1 MANGKIMTNVEFLE
15 KVNNIYDAGDAKC
28 IEYSLDFATKKHE
41 GQFRLSGEPYVIHP
55 IMVASFL
62 MDIGMDAEAIM
73 AALLHDTIEDTDTTE
88 EEIKAKFGTHVA
100 FLVTSVTKLST
111 FKSNNKTSSL
121 KEAQAENFRNLIMS
135 MFTDMRVL
143 LIKLADRLHNM
154 KTLEFQTP
162 EKQKRIAQE
171 TLDIYAP
178 LAGRLGI
185 STYKIELEDIAMK
198 YVYPTEYKELAG
210 AIVEQREVRIGIV
223 EGILEEI
230 KGKLDELKIDGEVFG
245 RPKHMYSIFKKMK
258 EGNKTLDQIYDLIAV
273 RVIVNTVTECYTV
286 LGAIHSLWKPIPGR
300 FKDYISMP
308 KPNLYQSIHTTVV
321 SNFGQIFEIQI
332 RTYEMHKIAEYGI
345 AAHWKYKEGD
355 FSNKKQQPNYGK
367 ELRWIREVRE
377 VEGELKN
384 SQEFIDTI
392 KKDVLVTD
400 IYVFSPKGD
409 VFSMAKGATCLD
421 FAYRV
426 HSAVGDKCVGAK
438 VNSKM
443 VNIDYELQNG
453 DVIEILTSQ
462 SSKGPSRDWLKIV
475 KTPTARAKIRSFFK
489 STMKEENIKNGREI
503 LEREAKRRGY
513 NLYEELMQPNWVDI
527 IMDKYSFSSLD
538 DLYASVGYGGITSG
552 QVLGKLVEFFKK
564 EQAYNNNK
572 NNDEIDVVPEY
583 AASRKPH
590 GVGIAVEGFDDFLV
604 HLSQCCNPVPG
615 DEIIGY
621 ISKGRGVS
629 IHRADCSNMRNVPKE
644 RLIAVSWPT
653 EDKPVNCVASLRI
666 EAVNTSGLLGQITS
680 TIGALKIQ
688 ITAANVRLIK
698 NSNKAIIE
706 MSLEIKNIHEL
717 EMIIAKIANIQGV
730 LSISRKQ

>member
-1 MANGKIMTNVEFLE
+1 MDKVFLD
-15 KVNNIYDAGDAKC
+15 KVNSNFDEGDAKC
-28 IEYSLDFATKKHE
+28 IEYALEFAISKHE
-41 GQFRLSGEPYVIHP
+41 GQKRLSGEPYIIHP
-55 IMVASFL
+55 IMVASYL
-62 MDIGMDAEAIM
+62 IDIGMDAEAIM
-73 AALLHDTIEDTDTTE
+73 AALLHDTIEDTGATE
-88 EEIKAKFGTHVA
+88 EELKSKFGAHVA

-111 FKSNNKTSSL
+111 FKSTNSI

-185 STYKIELEDIAMK
+185 STYKVELEDIAMK
-198 YVYPTEYKELAG
+198 YVYPEEYKELSTSIA
-210 AIVEQREVRIGIV
+210 EQREVRIGIV
-223 EGILEEI
+223 EGILNDI
-230 KGKLDELKIDGEVFG
+230 KAKLQELKIEGEVFG
-245 RPKHMYSIFKKMK
+245 RPKHMYSIFKKMRD
-258 EGNKTLDQIYDLIAV
+258 GNKTLDQIYDLIAV
-273 RVIVNTVTECYTV
+273 RVIVNTVNECYTV

-321 SNFGQIFEIQI
+321 SKFGQIFEIQI
-332 RTYEMHKIAEYGI
+332 RTYDMHKIAEYGI
-345 AAHWKYKEGD
+345 AAHWKYKENGD
-355 FSNKKQQPNYGK
+355 SSANKSSNYGK
-367 ELRWIREVRE
+367 LRWIREVRE
-377 VEGELKN
+377 VEGEVKN
-384 SQEFIDTI
+384 SEEFIDAI
-392 KKDVLVTD
+392 KSDVLVTD

-409 VFSMAKGATCLD
+409 VFSMANGATCLD

-438 VNSKM
+438 VNGKM
-443 VNIDYELQNG
+443 VNIDYQLQNG
-453 DVIEILTSQ
+453 DVIEILTSS

-503 LEREAKRRGY
+503 LEREARRRGY

-527 IMDKYSFSSLD
+527 IMDKYSFSSVE

-552 QVLGKLVEFFKK
+552 QVLGKLIEFYKK
-564 EQAYNNNK
+564 EQAFK
-572 NNDEIDVVPEY
+572 SKTTEGDGIIPEY
-583 AASRKPH
+583 SSSRKPR
-590 GVGIAVEGFDDFLV
+590 GVGITVEGFDDFLV

-615 DEIIGY
+615 DEIVGY

-629 IHRADCSNMRNVPKE
+629 IHRKDCPNMRNVEKE
-644 RLIAVSWPT
+644 RLIKVSWP
-653 EDKPVNCVASLRI
+653 ESDKPVNCVASLRI
-666 EAVNTSGLLGQITS
+666 EAINNSGLLGQVTS
-680 TIGALKIQ
+680 TIGGLKIQ
-688 ITAANVRLIK
+688 ITAANVRLLK
-698 NSNKAIIE
+698 NSNKAIME
-706 MSLEIKNIHEL
+706 LSLEIKNLQEL
-717 EMIIAKIANIQGV
+717 EMIISKISNIQGIV
-730 LSISRKQ
+730 SISRKQ

>member
-1 MANGKIMTNVEFLE
+1 MTDKEFLE
-15 KVNNIYDAGDAKC
+15 KVNTIFDEGDAKC
-28 IEYSLDFATKKHE
+28 IQYALEFAVEKHE
-41 GQFRLSGEPYVIHP
+41 GQFRLSGEPYIIHP

-62 MDIGMDAEAIM
+62 MNIGMDAEAIM
-73 AALLHDTIEDTDTTE
+73 AALLHDTIEDTDATE
-88 EEIKAKFGTHVA
+88 EEVKTKFGSHVA

-111 FKSNNKTSSL
+111 FKSNNNSNNSL

-185 STYKIELEDIAMK
+185 STYKVELEDIAMK
-198 YVYPTEYKELAG
+198 YVYPDEYKELSG
-210 AIVEQREVRIGIV
+210 AIVEQREVRNGIV
-223 EGILEEI
+223 DGILEEI
-230 KGKLDELKIDGEVFG
+230 KGKLVELKINGEVFG
-245 RPKHMYSIFKKMK
+245 RPKHMYSIFKKMRD
-258 EGNKTLDQIYDLIAV
+258 GNKTLDQIYDLIAV

-355 FSNKKQQPNYGK
+355 FNAKKQLNYGK

-384 SQEFIDTI
+384 SQEFVDTI
-392 KKDVLVTD
+392 KSDVLVTD

-438 VNSKM
+438 VNGKM

-489 STMKEENIKNGREI
+489 NSMKEENIKNGRDI

-513 NLYEELMQPNWVDI
+513 NLYEELMQSNWVDI

-564 EQAYNNNK
+564 EQAYQQKQENAL
-572 NNDEIDVVPEY
+572 DIVPEY
-583 AASRKPH
+583 ASSRKHH
-590 GVGIAVEGFDDFLV
+590 GVGISVEGYDDFLV

-644 RLIAVSWPT
+644 RLINVSWPD

-666 EAVNTSGLLGQITS
+666 ESVNTSGLLGQITS
-680 TIGALKIQ
+680 AIGALKIQ
-688 ITAANVRLIK
+688 ITAANVRLNK
-698 NSNKAIIE
+698 NTNKAIIE
-706 MSLEIKNIHEL
+706 ISLEIKNLQEL
-717 EMIIAKIANIQGV
+717 EMIISKLSNIQGV

>member
-1 MANGKIMTNVEFLE
+1 MASGEIIMDKEFLD
-15 KVNNIYDAGDAKC
+15 KVNSSFDEGDAKC
-28 IEYSLDFATKKHE
+28 IEYALEFATAKHE
-41 GQFRLSGEPYVIHP
+41 GQKRLSGEPYIIHP
-55 IMVASFL
+55 IMVATYL
-62 MDIGMDAEAIM
+62 IDIGMDAEAIM
-73 AALLHDTIEDTDTTE
+73 AALLHDTIEDTGASE
-88 EEIKAKFGTHVA
+88 EEIKSKFGAHVA

-111 FKSNNKTSSL
+111 FKSTNSV

-154 KTLEFQTP
+154 KTLQFQTP

-185 STYKIELEDIAMK
+185 STYKVELEDIAMK
-198 YVYPTEYKELAG
+198 YVYPAEYKELSSSIA
-210 AIVEQREVRIGIV
+210 EQREVRIGIV
-223 EGILEEI
+223 EGILNDI
-230 KGKLDELKIDGEVFG
+230 KGKLQELKIEGEVFG
-245 RPKHMYSIFKKMK
+245 RPKHMYSIFKKMRD
-258 EGNKTLDQIYDLIAV
+258 GNKTLDQIYDLIAV
-273 RVIVNTVTECYTV
+273 RVIVNTVNECYTV

-308 KPNLYQSIHTTVV
+308 KPNLYQSIHTTVL
-321 SNFGQIFEIQI
+321 SGFGQIFEIQI

-345 AAHWKYKEGD
+345 AAHWKYKEGE
-355 FSNKKQQPNYGK
+355 FGNTKGSSYGK
-367 ELRWIREVRE
+367 LRWIREVRE
-377 VEGELKN
+377 VEGEVKSSEEFVDAIKN
-384 SQEFIDTI
+384 
-392 KKDVLVTD
+392 DVLDND

-409 VFSMAKGATCLD
+409 VFSMTNGATCLD

-438 VNSKM
+438 VNGKM
-443 VNIDYELQNG
+443 VPLDYQLQNG
-453 DVIEILTSQ
+453 DVIEILTS
-462 SSKGPSRDWLKIV
+462 SASKGPSRDWLKIV

-513 NLYEELMQPNWVDI
+513 NLYEELMQPNWVSI
-527 IMDKYSFSSLD
+527 IMDKYSFSSVD

-564 EQAYNNNK
+564 EQAFHSK
-572 NNDEIDVVPEY
+572 NVDNGDVLPEY
-583 AASRKPH
+583 SASTKPR
-590 GVGIAVEGFDDFLV
+590 GVGITVEGFDDFLV

-629 IHRADCSNMRNVPKE
+629 IHRKDCPNMRHVEKE
-644 RLIAVSWPT
+644 RLIKVSWPDS
-653 EDKPVNCVASLRI
+653 DKPVNCVASLRI
-666 EAVNTSGLLGQITS
+666 EAVNNSGLLGQVTS

-698 NSNKAIIE
+698 NSNKAIME
-706 MSLEIKNIHEL
+706 LSLEIKNLQEL
-717 EMIIAKIANIQGV
+717 EMVIAKISNIQGIV
-730 LSISRKQ
+730 SISRKQ